1 VLLRSAQ
8 DVLALRPGYVD
19 LDVGVAGFHEDGV
32 LEVRAFFPKDG
43 STAEDPVTGS
53 LNASLAGWLLESGR
67 VTAPYLAH
75 QGTALGRA
83 GRVHVTRADGDIWIA
98 GGTVTCVS
106 GEVEL

>member
-1 VLLRSAQ
+1 MLLASA
-8 DVLALRPGYVD
+8 DEVLALRPGYVD
-19 LDVGVAGFHEDGV
+19 LDVGVAGFHDDGV

-53 LNASLAGWLLESGR
+53 LNASLAGWLLESER
-67 VTAPYLAH
+67 VKTPYLAH

-83 GRVHVTRADGDIWIA
+83 GRVYVTQADGEVWIA